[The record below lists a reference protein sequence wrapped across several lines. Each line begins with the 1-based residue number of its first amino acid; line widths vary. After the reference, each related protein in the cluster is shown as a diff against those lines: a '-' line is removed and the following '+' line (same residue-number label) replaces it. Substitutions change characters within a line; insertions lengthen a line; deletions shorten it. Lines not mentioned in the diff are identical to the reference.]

1 MKSFVFL
8 ITFLVLTNTII
19 ADDSLRVASVSP
31 LSRSIIAGPEAVIT
45 IEFNLPVE
53 PSLFID
59 TTFMVWG
66 RWSGVHKGLLEFSPD
81 STALTFNPDNTF
93 FYGEMVTVSLSKG
106 IKSVNGKTLP
116 KGFTWNF
123 WIITTSGTLELT
135 RTETINV
142 RREGEGWIQT
152 YGTYAGDLDGDGWSD
167 FLVPNERPNDVRVF
181 MNDGGGHYNDFT
193 IFQITGGSRPSTNEG
208 MDYNLD

>member
-31 LSRSIIAGPEAVIT
+31 TPHSIIADPETVIT
-45 IEFNLPVE
+45 IEFNSPVE

-142 RREGEGWIQT
+142 RREGEVWIQT

-167 FLVPNERPNDVRVF
+167 FLVPNKRPNDVRVF